1 MTTLALRLLSRI
13 LSSGGRC
20 CVVCG
25 LHVLADDAIGL
36 LDGEIAH
43 AECAAV
49 HVLYAG
55 SSANRPRT
63 SRRRTLLNGSPLTDD
78 RAGDGDPVLA
88 TMQRCRS
95 SGS

>member
-20 CVVCG
+20 CAVCG

-49 HVLYAG
+49 HLLHAG
-55 SSANRPRT
+55 SSHLDPPVQAD
-63 SRRRTLLNGSPLTDD
+63 RRYPN
-78 RAGDGDPVLA
+78 
-88 TMQRCRS
+88 QH
-95 SGS
+95 